1 MSTAN
6 ASRAVTRLTGI
17 SYDVYVKIRDAR
29 GNNGLRMAYNDGVLE
44 IMSPEF
50 RHEKGGR
57 RLFVLVFAYCAEFEL
72 ACAMA
77 GATTFRKGLPGELKG
92 KGKEP
97 DESFYLGAAAPG
109 VLRKET
115 LDLTV
120 DPPPSLWVEVDNRA
134 SSKAKLPLYA
144 ALGVPEVWRYRP
156 RSGRLW
162 FGRLDRDHYEEIT
175 ASLALPGL
183 TRELVKDA
191 LTGIASRDDSAWDR
205 WLRGVWFPA
214 HRQELIARGAGGPSL
229 H

>member
-1 MSTAN
+1 MSTAR
-6 ASRAVTRLTGI
+6 ASRAVTRLRGVT
-17 SYDVYVKIRDAR
+17 YDVYEKIRDAR
-29 GNNGLRMAYNDGVLE
+29 GNDGLRMAYHDGVLE

-50 RHEKGGR
+50 VHETGGR
-57 RLFVLVFAYCAEFEL
+57 RLFVVVFAYCAEFEF

-97 DESFYLGAAAPG
+97 DESFYLGAAAAS

-115 LDLTV
+115 LDLMV

-162 FGRLDRDHYEEIT
+162 LGRLDRGRYEEI
-175 ASLALPGL
+175 AVSIALPGL
-183 TRELVKDA
+183 TRELVHDA
-191 LTGIASRDDSAWDR
+191 LTGIETRDDSEWDR
-205 WLRGVWFPA
+205 WLRGDWFPA
-214 HRQELIARGAGGPSL
+214 HRQELIARGASGPTL
-229 H
+229 R